1 MEAVGRFGRLVGAGG
16 VGYHREMDFA
26 YTEEDEAFRAE
37 LTLWLDDHLPAF
49 LEKWAEVD
57 GGQGAEMAGAG
68 ASGVLAQMERRRAWQ
83 RLLNEGRWA
92 AINWP
97 KEWGGREA
105 SVTQNVIYSEVMA
118 AYRTP
123 GIYNA
128 NGLWQIG
135 PMIIQWGTDEQKEQW
150 VPNILNADDHWCQGF
165 SEPEA
170 GSDLANLR
178 TTAVLDGDHYVV
190 TGQKTWTSSAHIA
203 RWGLFLVRTDPTA
216 IERGA
221 QHEGITALI
230 VDLEAEGIE
239 VRPIRDI
246 AGEEMFCDVFFDGA
260 RIPAAY
266 RLGEEGAGWQVAMG
280 TLGRE
285 RVGTAGLAIGMRAD
299 LDAMVSL
306 ARSVNP
312 QALDDPALR
321 ERIAR
326 AHTDIEYTKLLN
338 YRALSKI
345 LKNQRNWPEV
355 PLAKLQW
362 SHLAQ
367 TLAELAV
374 DLLGPVGMMGK
385 GAPAAADGGS
395 WNRLY
400 VFQRYTSI
408 GAGTTEVQKNIIAD
422 KALKLPRR

>member
-1 MEAVGRFGRLVGAGG
+1 
-16 VGYHREMDFA
+16 MDFA
-26 YTEEDEAFRAE
+26 HTAEDEAFRTE
-37 LTLWLDDHLPAF
+37 LIEWLDEN
-49 LEKWAEVD
+49 LEKFLADWPSGDDAED
-57 GGQGAEMAGAG
+57 AGGPGSGGVMAA
-68 ASGVLAQMERRRAWQ
+68 MERRRAWQ
-83 RLLNEGRWA
+83 RKLNEGRWA
-92 AINWP
+92 AIGWP
-97 KEWGGREA
+97 VEWGGREA
-105 SVTQNVIYSEVMA
+105 TVTQNVIYSETMA
-118 AYRTP
+118 KYRTP

-135 PMIIQWGTDEQKEQW
+135 PMIIRWGTDEQKQRW

-178 TTAVLDGDHYVV
+178 TLAVLDGDDYVLN
-190 TGQKTWTSSAHIA
+190 GRKIWTSSAHIA
-203 RWGLFLVRTDPTA
+203 KWGLFLVRTDATA
-216 IERGA
+216 IEEGRK
-221 QHEGITALI
+221 HDGITALI
-230 VDLEAEGIE
+230 IDLETPGID
-239 VRPIRDI
+239 VRPIRDL
-246 AGEEMFCDVFFDGA
+246 AGEEMFCEIFFDDA
-260 RIPAAY
+260 RVPVEY
-266 RLGEEGAGWQVAMG
+266 RLGGEGEGWLVAMG
-280 TLGRE
+280 TLGNE

-299 LDAMVSL
+299 LDAMINL
-306 ARSVNP
+306 AKAENP
-312 QALDDPALR
+312 DALRDPELR

-345 LKNQRNWPEV
+345 LRNEKNWPEV

-374 DLLGPVGMMGK
+374 DLLGPAGMMAK
-385 GAPAAADGGS
+385 GGPDAVDGGA

-400 VFQRYTSI
+400 LFQRYTSI

-422 KALKLPRR
+422 KAIKLPRK

>member
-1 MEAVGRFGRLVGAGG
+1 
-16 VGYHREMDFA
+16 MDFA
-26 YTEEDEAFRAE
+26 YSAEDESFRDE
-37 LTLWLDDHLPAF
+37 LMAWLDENLPKF
-49 LEKWAEVD
+49 LAEWTD
-57 GGQGAEMAGAG
+57 DEGAANDEAGPGSGGIMH
-68 ASGVLAQMERRRAWQ
+68 SMERRRAWQ
-83 RLLNEGRWA
+83 RKLNEGRWA
-92 AINWP
+92 AISWP
-97 KEWGGREA
+97 SAWGGRDA
-105 SVTQNVIYSEVMA
+105 TVTQNVIYAETMA
-118 AYRTP
+118 RYRTP

-135 PMIIQWGTDEQKEQW
+135 PMIIRWGTDEQKQRW
-150 VPNILNADDHWCQGF
+150 VPNILDAVDHWCQGF
-165 SEPEA
+165 SEPQA

-178 TTAVLDGDHYVV
+178 TTAVLDGDDDGDYVLN
-190 TGQKTWTSSAHIA
+190 GQKIWISSAHIA
-203 RWGLFLVRTDPTA
+203 RWGLFLVRTDPDA
-216 IERGA
+216 IADGRK
-221 QHEGITALI
+221 HDGITALI
-230 VDLEAEGIE
+230 VDLEAPGID

-246 AGEEMFCDVFFDGA
+246 AGEEMFCEVFFTDA
-260 RIPAAY
+260 RVPARY
-266 RLGEEGAGWQVAMG
+266 RLGGEGEGWSVAMG
-280 TLGRE
+280 TLGNE

-299 LDAMVSL
+299 LDSMVNL

-312 QALDDPALR
+312 DALADPQIR

-345 LKNQRNWPEV
+345 LRNEKNWPEV

-374 DLLGPVGMMGK
+374 DLLGPAGMLAK
-385 GAPAAADGGS
+385 GGPDAVDGGA

-422 KALKLPRR
+422 KAIKLPRAR